1 MEVGAPVGR
10 RAADERRLD
19 VLEVSVLPSG
29 NHTADLLRALEA
41 VHLRHTVVD
50 KNERVN
56 TQVGSIQAI
65 LD

>member
-19 VLEVSVLPSG
+19 VLEVAVLPSG
-29 NHTADLLRALEA
+29 NHASDFLRALKA